1 MQEVGGS
8 IPPSSTTCLGL
19 KMVDECEHV
28 FVKHLTFS
36 QSIFNNLD
44 FVLTSSIELRF
55 DEIGLRSNR

>member
-1 MQEVGGS
+1 
-8 IPPSSTTCLGL
+8 
-19 KMVDECEHV
+19 MVDECEHV